1 MPRFEP
7 FRGLRYDPGAVRLDQ
22 VISPPYD
29 VIGSAE
35 RATLAH
41 RNPANSVRVELPEP
55 DLHRGLDRYQAAAEL
70 FTSWIA
76 KGIVVPDPAPA
87 FYLYRMISPGGSAS
101 TGVIGALGVGDQDVL
116 PHEETLPKPRSDRL
130 DLLRTT
136 GTNLS
141 PIWGL
146 SLATGLSATF
156 DPKEAP
162 AGEAYDDDGVRHQ
175 IWVLDDPSAVDAIQ
189 QAVTSAPVVVADGHH
204 RYETARTYRD
214 EIRSANGD
222 RPGPYDLVM
231 ALVVELAEGQLSV
244 APIHRTLAT
253 RVEDTDLAAAFARWF
268 DVLHAGPATERVVGA
283 LASSGSLSLVTPQ
296 GAWLLTPRTEAY
308 ETAGSDLDAALVDLV
323 VMDIPGTEI
332 AYHHTWQEALSQVG
346 SGAAQ
351 AAVILRPVTV
361 DQISEWARSRRRM
374 PPKTTYFSP
383 KPRTGMV
390 FRPLS
395 PLS

>member
-22 VISPPYD
+22 VIAPPYD

-41 RNPANSVRVELPEP
+41 RSPTNSVRVELPEP
-55 DLHRGLDRYQAAAEL
+55 DLHRGLDRYQVAAEL
-70 FTSWIA
+70 FASWIA
-76 KGIVVPDPAPA
+76 REIVVPDPVPA
-87 FYLYRMISPGGSAS
+87 FYPYRMISPDGRAS
-101 TGVIGALGVGDQDVL
+101 TGVIGALGAGDDDVL
-116 PHEETLPKPRSDRL
+116 PHEDTLPKPRSDRL
-130 DLLRTT
+130 DLLRAT

-146 SLATGLSATF
+146 SLAAGLSATF
-156 DPKEAP
+156 DPKVTP

-175 IWVLDDPSAVDAIQ
+175 IWVLDDPSAVEAVK

-204 RYETARTYRD
+204 RYETARVYRD
-214 EIRSANGD
+214 EIRAANTD
-222 RPGPYDLVM
+222 QPGPHDLVM
-231 ALVVELAEGQLSV
+231 ALVVELAEDQLTV
-244 APIHRTLAT
+244 GPIHRTLAALA
-253 RVEDTDLAAAFARWF
+253 DGTDLPAAFGRWF

-283 LASSGSLSLVTPQ
+283 LARSGSLSLVTPE
-296 GAWLLTPRTEAY
+296 GAWLLTPRPEAY
-308 ETAGSDLDAALVDLV
+308 ETAGSDLDAGVVDLV
-323 VMDIPGTEI
+323 VRDLPGNEI
-332 AYHHTWQEALSQVG
+332 AYRHTWEEALSAVG

-361 DQISEWARSRRRM
+361 DQIAEWAGSRRRM

-390 FRPLS
+390 FRPLF